1 MLSTVSPTP
10 FVYVQSDLRPDQT
23 LAAWRAERNEARR
36 AARRPRRLRRPAF
49 PALPTLRPRF
59 AS

>member
-23 LAAWRAERNEARR
+23 LAAWRGQRNDARR
-36 AARRPRRLRRPAF
+36 AARRPRRLQLRLPILPA
-49 PALPTLRPRF
+49 LRPRF